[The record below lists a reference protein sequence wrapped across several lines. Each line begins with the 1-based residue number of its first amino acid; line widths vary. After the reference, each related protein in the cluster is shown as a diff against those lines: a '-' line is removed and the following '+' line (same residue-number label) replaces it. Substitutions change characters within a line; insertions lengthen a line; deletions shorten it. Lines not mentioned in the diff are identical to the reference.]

1 METIKNNAESPKRW
15 RWRPPKRILDSLA
28 QVLKWRDNKP
38 KKWRWKL
45 SKNPKPEV
53 VEDSTKIIDSEEIIE
68 DGEPV
73 EEELPDWKNF
83 NLKEIANINPNW
95 NEIISLK
102 NVEVDEKWEKYIK
115 IWWRKYY
122 EFNWQWTP
130 KKSFYILKG
139 NMLFLWDKIEWLSN
153 RDWVSFSYISES
165 REDISF
171 EQRKTKYLWWTFYFK
186 EVYKTEMLSR
196 SEVITTIYRS
206 WKKIKITK
214 NFVNKYLNWE
224 LNKTNIAVIEAAI
237 RLDPVFAAYMEEL
250 DEQKFLEELEHA
262 QGNDKNSDITIKEY
276 FV

>member
-1 METIKNNAESPKRW
+1 
-15 RWRPPKRILDSLA
+15 
-28 QVLKWRDNKP
+28 
-38 KKWRWKL
+38 
-45 SKNPKPEV
+45 
-53 VEDSTKIIDSEEIIE
+53 
-68 DGEPV
+68 
-73 EEELPDWKNF
+73 
-83 NLKEIANINPNW
+83 
-95 NEIISLK
+95 
-102 NVEVDEKWEKYIK
+102 
-115 IWWRKYY
+115 
-122 EFNWQWTP
+122 
-130 KKSFYILKG
+130 
-139 NMLFLWDKIEWLSN
+139 MLFLWDKIEWLSN